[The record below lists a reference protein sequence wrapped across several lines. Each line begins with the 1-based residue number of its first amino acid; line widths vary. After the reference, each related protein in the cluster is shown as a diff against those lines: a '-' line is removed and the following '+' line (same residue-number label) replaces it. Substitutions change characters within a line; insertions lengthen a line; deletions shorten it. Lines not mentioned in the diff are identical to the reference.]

1 MAALHTPWQKVQ
13 HYFWLVCGVGCLF
26 AALIFWAATDSDEV
40 IEIEKKPETEVQLQI
55 QPEKV
60 ATMTHLGAL
69 SDEVKPLDLTTRTIV
84 KAMHEPFFRW
94 S

>member
-1 MAALHTPWQKVQ
+1 M
-13 HYFWLVCGVGCLF
+13 
-26 AALIFWAATDSDEV
+26 IFWAVTDSDEV
-40 IEIEKKPETEVQLQI
+40 IEIEKPETEVQLQI

-84 KAMHEPFFRW
+84 NASHEPEFRGTKFVNEAKT
-94 S
+94 SMQLNCFA